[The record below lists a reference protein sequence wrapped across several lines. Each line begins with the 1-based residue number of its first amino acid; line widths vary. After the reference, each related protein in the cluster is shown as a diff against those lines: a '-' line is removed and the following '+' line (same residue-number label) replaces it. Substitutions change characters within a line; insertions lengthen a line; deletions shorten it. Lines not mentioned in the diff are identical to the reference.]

1 MRLVAVSI
9 VKNEADVIEAFIRHT
24 STWVDHHLVFDH
36 SSTDGTREI
45 LHALQREGLR
55 LSLYTDKAL
64 ANLQQ
69 TRSNHLTRLAAQSFA
84 ADWILPL
91 DADEILVGPDRTA
104 LEACL
109 NKTGSDHPL
118 SLRLLNYYPTDE
130 DDSSEGNPVHRLRYS
145 QSALSHTKK
154 IFIPKPLA
162 LDSDVIAGKGSH
174 GLYRNTDL
182 LPDSPLPEGFHLAH
196 LALRSPQ
203 HQVLRVVLA
212 ELQKLSNGSA
222 SEGLDTHYRL
232 GYQLL
237 AEKPEMFFA
246 TLSPPAHQL
255 HLRPLA
261 YRGDPL
267 KYSQQSSGWNR
278 LPQALLPFLEHL
290 AISHGKLLDG
300 EKNSSESESPICEIS
315 PSDAPLPGTTDTT
328 IRFDGFSPIS
338 GWGETE
344 GPVPEAF
351 LPTFHWGHFPHSQL
365 QIEIAPDQ
373 TAKLH
378 IEALTY
384 VENQSIKVLT
394 NELEIGSL
402 VFTRI
407 NQKETLSIP
416 IPLQTAP
423 QSLTLKYSNS
433 LVTDYDTRQ
442 LAVLFLSLRISHS
455 NA

>member
-9 VKNEADVIEAFIRHT
+9 VKNEADIIEAFVRHT
-24 STWVDHHLVFDH
+24 ACWVDHHLVFDH

-45 LHALQREGLR
+45 LHALQSEGLS

-69 TRSNHLTRLAAQSFA
+69 TRSNHLTSLAAQSFA

-109 NKTGSDHPL
+109 NKTEPDHPF

-154 IFIPKPLA
+154 ILIPKSLA
-162 LDSDVIAGKGSH
+162 LNREVTAGKGSH

-182 LPDSPLPEGFHLAH
+182 LPDSPLPEVFHLAH

-212 ELQKLSNGSA
+212 ELQKLSNGRA

-237 AEKPEMFFA
+237 AEKPKMFFD
-246 TLSPPAHQL
+246 TLCPPIHQL
-255 HLRPLA
+255 HLRPIA
-261 YRGDPL
+261 YHGNPL
-267 KYSQQSSGWNR
+267 KYSQQSAGWNR
-278 LPQALLPFLEHL
+278 LSQALLPFLEHL

-300 EKNSSESESPICEIS
+300 ESNSNESEPLICELP
-315 PSDAPLPGTTDTT
+315 PSTTPLLDTSNANN
-328 IRFDGFSPIS
+328 RFGGFTPIS

-351 LPTFHWGHFPHSQL
+351 LPTFHWGHFPSSQL
-365 QIEIAPDQ
+365 QIDLATDQ
-373 TAKLH
+373 VATLH
-378 IEALTY
+378 AEALTY
-384 VENQSIKVLT
+384 VENQSITVLI
-394 NELEIGSL
+394 NELEIGCMA
-402 VFTRI
+402 FTRV
-407 NQKETLSIP
+407 NQKEPLTLALTLPKGSH
-416 IPLQTAP
+416 T
-423 QSLTLKYSNS
+423 LTLKYSNL
-433 LVTDYDTRQ
+433 LVTDYDKRQ
-442 LAVLFLSLRISHS
+442 LAVLFLSLQI
-455 NA
+455 NQ